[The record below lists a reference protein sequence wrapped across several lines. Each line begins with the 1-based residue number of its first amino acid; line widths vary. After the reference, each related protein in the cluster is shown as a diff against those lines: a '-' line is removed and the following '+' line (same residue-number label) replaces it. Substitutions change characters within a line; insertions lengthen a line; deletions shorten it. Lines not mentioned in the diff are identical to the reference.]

1 MRTKQSSG
9 HIRSTVGLE
18 MRVQDVMT
26 GDVIS
31 ILKYESIMHV
41 AKILSEK
48 NISGLPVVDKKN
60 KVIGIITQADILSI
74 LGMRKGHTLKDL
86 LKHMLGEPL
95 PERRMGDIVGD
106 IMTSPAATIK
116 TNANIAEAAQIM
128 DEKKIRRLPVVD
140 EKNVLVGIISRADI
154 LKAVLK
160 KIKMTP

>member
-1 MRTKQSSG
+1 MN
-9 HIRSTVGLE
+9 
-18 MRVQDVMT
+18 VQDVMT

-116 TNANIAEAAQIM
+116 TNANIAEAAQMM

-160 KIKMTP
+160 KLK

>member
-9 HIRSTVGLE
+9 HIRSTIGLE

-74 LGMRKGHTLKDL
+74 LGMKKGHTLKDM
-86 LKHMLGEPL
+86 LKHMLGDPL
-95 PERRMGDIVGD
+95 PESRMGDIVGD

-116 TNANIAEAAQIM
+116 PTANIAEAAQMM

-140 EKNVLVGIISRADI
+140 EKNMLVGIISRADI